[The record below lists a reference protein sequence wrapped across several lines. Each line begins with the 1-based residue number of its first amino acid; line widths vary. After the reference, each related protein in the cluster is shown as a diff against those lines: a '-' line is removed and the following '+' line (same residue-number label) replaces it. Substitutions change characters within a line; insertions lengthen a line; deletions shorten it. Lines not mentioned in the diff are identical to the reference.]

1 MILRIIL
8 YLSGLIGVLAIA
20 AVALV
25 SQPAFGRL
33 PRGERRQ
40 RIERSPNFRDGAF
53 RNRQPT
59 QLMTSGRGR
68 AGTMLRFLF
77 GSRPQN
83 LRPTAPLHVVDTD
96 LTALDPQQELFIWLG
111 HSSYLI
117 QTGGRRLL
125 VDPVLVQAAPL
136 KFLNRPFPRT
146 DLYTPERMP
155 DVDYLVITHDH
166 WDHLDYA
173 TVRRLRGRVGRVI
186 CPLGVGEHFA
196 RWGYPP
202 ECLIELDWDEQAD
215 LGGGFT
221 IHCLTARHFSGRG
234 LRSDQTLWASFLL
247 HTPVQR
253 IYLAGDGGYGAHFA
267 EIGRRFPDIDLAVL
281 ENGQYDHAW
290 RYIHTMPRFLAREAS
305 DLGARSVVTVHHAK
319 YALARHPW
327 DEPLENARR
336 LAGAGPWRVLQP
348 LIGQVL
354 DIRPGTP
361 EPTRDKESSE
371 QNEPIPCK
379 TQP

>member
-1 MILRIIL
+1 MVRIFL
-8 YLSGLIGVLAIA
+8 FLLGLVSVLAMA
-20 AVALV
+20 AVAFV
-25 SQPAFGRL
+25 CQPAFGRL

-59 QLMTSGRGR
+59 QLMTSGKGR
-68 AGTMLRFLF
+68 AGAMLKFLF

-83 LRPTAPLHVVDTD
+83 LRPAEPVSIVETD
-96 LTALDPQQELFIWLG
+96 LSALDPQQELLIWFG

-136 KFLNRPFPRT
+136 KFLNRPFPGT

-173 TVRRLRGRVGRVI
+173 TVRRLRGRVGKVI
-186 CPLGVGEHFA
+186 CPLGVGEHFE

-202 ECLIELDWDEQAD
+202 ECLVELDWDEQAD

-221 IHCLTARHFSGRG
+221 IDCLTARHFSGRG
-234 LRSDQTLWASFLL
+234 LRSDRTLWASFLL
-247 HTPVQR
+247 HSPVQC
-253 IYLAGDGGYGAHFA
+253 IYIAGDGGYGTHFA
-267 EIGRRFPDIDLAVL
+267 EIGHRFSDIDLAVL
-281 ENGQYDHAW
+281 ENGQYNHDW
-290 RYIHTMPRFLAREAS
+290 RDIHTMPRFLAEEAS
-305 DLGARSVVTVHHAK
+305 DLGARSVVTVHHSK

-327 DEPLENARR
+327 DEPLENARH
-336 LAGAGPWRVLQP
+336 LDCAGPWRVLQP
-348 LIGQVL
+348 RIGQVL
-354 DIRPGTP
+354 AIRPG
-361 EPTRDKESSE
+361 DSIQALDNQSSE
-371 QNEPIPCK
+371 PNKIIPCK
-379 TQP
+379 PQP